1 MELTIDTSTK
11 FASVGISDQGDIRRE
26 YSWFS
31 NQNHTIE
38 LLPAVEYILEASS
51 VTPSDLD
58 AVFVAKGP
66 GGFSALRIGMS
77 IAKGLHVSHGLPVI
91 GISTL
96 DIEAYPFIDSGLVVC
111 PLIDIGRGEKALAL
125 YRKKDEHFEK
135 LCEEKVVHTDNLM
148 TIIDTPTIFCGEGA
162 VNLEISSGS
171 MTDTNFVYW
180 RQYCPTRRPGTL
192 SVLGYRQLLLGGPKH
207 VSTLEPTY
215 MRRPSI
221 TAPKN

>member
-51 VTPSDLD
+51 VNPSDLD

-66 GGFSALRIGMS
+66 GGFSAFRIGMS

-96 DIEAYPFIDSGLVVC
+96 DIETYPFIDSGLA
-111 PLIDIGRGEKALAL
+111 G
-125 YRKKDEHFEK
+125 
-135 LCEEKVVHTDNLM
+135 
-148 TIIDTPTIFCGEGA
+148 
-162 VNLEISSGS
+162 
-171 MTDTNFVYW
+171 
-180 RQYCPTRRPGTL
+180 
-192 SVLGYRQLLLGGPKH
+192 
-207 VSTLEPTY
+207 
-215 MRRPSI
+215 
-221 TAPKN
+221 